1 MKKKILKFISI
12 IVIIIVGITF
22 NLDASII
29 TYADENY
36 DYSNPI
42 YSEGIDDTFVFDS
55 TDSVIITK
63 TDVPRNLPQ
72 VTGLYDRSF
81 YPIPLVNKVPDE
93 ATFDLIKA
101 ENKELMER
109 VEEDI
114 KNGTLKKHIAA
125 DGQFYDS
132 VPDSALGVE
141 KKIYINTNVKGT
153 HSLASYVPAGE
164 IATVTLNDEALSYA
178 KKGLI
183 KISVGM
189 TMVDAVEF
197 SHNNGDENRMP
208 YLGKRFSV
216 TEKETKVGT
225 PFGGMVFIE
234 ISESIPSGANIEV
247 DIKGVVDTPYY
258 DLGKT
263 TAEEWKVAKDAPGIF
278 AEIRTPYL
286 RFILPAKFIRHVE
299 DPYKA
304 AVFWTNATALSANVM
319 GLQNRVTPMT
329 LTFDQYI
336 TVGIAYASVGG
347 WTCNLPPS
355 WGTNAFDYDELI
367 KSGNWGII
375 HEINHHYQ
383 GRYSGYGDRWGLG
396 DDFGEITNNALSTL
410 SYILYT
416 NIAAY
421 RGEEGTQDWNKVAD
435 PYSSLKQQIFE
446 GNAYYPGKPN
456 IGNFMFSAFAHEIG
470 PLTFAKVVK
479 STYEG
484 GTFNGIDIP
493 AYDYKLE
500 SDGQKSYLDRYDDM
514 AYRFCVAGGRDYTWY
529 MKNELRWPIK
539 EETIKKIES
548 LGYDKF
554 IPVQSVYAMGEVGRE
569 TGRPFYIPSIGYTFD
584 FDNSLVSPGDVTV
597 VGVSQ
602 PKYGTLQLRSDGK
615 YDYIVNKSM
624 PDNALDEFIL
634 TVRVEK
640 DGISHETE
648 LNCTIALEYNGSLV
662 EHFEIRKWDIYEALE
677 DLEKAS
683 PYGSSTSTGMRFDS
697 AEHDRL
703 SRSNS
708 YFLVDEDGEYEF
720 QTFGDDRAAFQL
732 HLDNGTTL
740 QSITNDYAKNADDAY
755 ALSKVLDN
763 KQRPKSTSFTVNLEA
778 NKPYSYTLIAKNTGG
793 IGWADVNIRKTS
805 GDTSWKSINKVYF
818 DLQDVG
824 KVTDRTFT
832 MPEPE
837 YVRPSYLA
845 AGAENYIKGLE
856 VISTPQGVIF
866 NGDPNSANE
875 GNKESIVDGDLNTYF
890 HSSYDPNN
898 KTPLPHEYIIDLGG
912 LKSFNYLEVF
922 TRKTD
927 GVGIIGDYEI
937 YVADEYDGA
946 NTNWRQIAS
955 DYTRNGNSNAPWHLT
970 IPLPQTKARYLM
982 VKALNNRDNRDI
994 TIVAEVKVST
1004 KSNVNN
1010 VIAQNSSYIQYEGD
1024 WKKETN
1030 GAYVNGATYNSS
1042 NGYFMYCFEGTE
1054 SNIYVTKDVEVEIRV
1069 NGGKWEK
1076 VKLSGSLREPS
1087 ITLNMGSTGKYVVEV
1102 RAINEEIGLNMLS
1115 TDGSFYKGKA
1125 PAKSNPPVIHGVKDI
1140 EIGVGEVDTFDKMD
1154 GITYTDDV
1162 DTTGLQI
1169 SVTGE
1174 IGKPKAGTNEDYTL
1188 TYSVTDSDRN
1198 TATADRIVTVT
1209 NQLPVISGLH
1219 DVTIRKGNDFD
1230 LKDKVTA
1237 NDYEDKDITNKIVYP
1252 TVDLSTLDAGVHK
1265 VKYSVTDNY
1274 GNIIEEERTIN
1285 IVASDAP
1292 MITGAD
1298 NITIKIGEVDS
1309 FDKMDGVGYIDD
1321 VDTTGLQIFV
1331 TGEIGK
1337 PKAGTNEEYKLT
1349 YTVTDSDKNNT
1360 TITRVITVTNQLP
1373 VIEGLTDIV
1382 INVGEG
1388 NDFDFLEGIT
1398 STDLEDGDLTNSL
1411 ELPVMDLSSLTEGT
1425 YSVKYKVTDSD
1436 KNTTITERKII
1447 VLSKEVIEETK
1458 PETKPDTP
1466 ETQEPIETKPDTP
1479 VTQEPIETKPNTPE
1493 ISQGSTELPKVPV
1506 QIMADDEE
1514 SLLTLDSK
1522 EQETLS
1528 ANSDIE
1534 KEENKDNKENNT
1546 IVKDNVDNLV
1556 SYENNEEIEDTK
1568 NINFMSIIKYSIIP
1582 LILLLILFIIIRK
1595 KYVDSKSK
1603 SNN

>member
-1 MKKKILKFISI
+1 MHH
-12 IVIIIVGITF
+12 GI
-22 NLDASII
+22 
-29 TYADENY
+29 
-36 DYSNPI
+36 
-42 YSEGIDDTFVFDS
+42 
-55 TDSVIITK
+55 
-63 TDVPRNLPQ
+63 
-72 VTGLYDRSF
+72 
-81 YPIPLVNKVPDE
+81 
-93 ATFDLIKA
+93 
-101 ENKELMER
+101 
-109 VEEDI
+109 
-114 KNGTLKKHIAA
+114 
-125 DGQFYDS
+125 
-132 VPDSALGVE
+132 
-141 KKIYINTNVKGT
+141 
-153 HSLASYVPAGE
+153 
-164 IATVTLNDEALSYA
+164 
-178 KKGLI
+178 
-183 KISVGM
+183 
-189 TMVDAVEF
+189 
-197 SHNNGDENRMP
+197 
-208 YLGKRFSV
+208 
-216 TEKETKVGT
+216 
-225 PFGGMVFIE
+225 
-234 ISESIPSGANIEV
+234 
-247 DIKGVVDTPYY
+247 
-258 DLGKT
+258 
-263 TAEEWKVAKDAPGIF
+263 
-278 AEIRTPYL
+278 
-286 RFILPAKFIRHVE
+286 
-299 DPYKA
+299 
-304 AVFWTNATALSANVM
+304 
-319 GLQNRVTPMT
+319 
-329 LTFDQYI
+329 
-336 TVGIAYASVGG
+336 
-347 WTCNLPPS
+347 
-355 WGTNAFDYDELI
+355 
-367 KSGNWGII
+367 
-375 HEINHHYQ
+375 
-383 GRYSGYGDRWGLG
+383 
-396 DDFGEITNNALSTL
+396 
-410 SYILYT
+410 
-416 NIAAY
+416 
-421 RGEEGTQDWNKVAD
+421 
-435 PYSSLKQQIFE
+435 
-446 GNAYYPGKPN
+446 
-456 IGNFMFSAFAHEIG
+456 
-470 PLTFAKVVK
+470 
-479 STYEG
+479 
-484 GTFNGIDIP
+484 
-493 AYDYKLE
+493 
-500 SDGQKSYLDRYDDM
+500 
-514 AYRFCVAGGRDYTWY
+514 
-529 MKNELRWPIK
+529 
-539 EETIKKIES
+539 
-548 LGYDKF
+548 
-554 IPVQSVYAMGEVGRE
+554 
-569 TGRPFYIPSIGYTFD
+569 
-584 FDNSLVSPGDVTV
+584 
-597 VGVSQ
+597 
-602 PKYGTLQLRSDGK
+602 
-615 YDYIVNKSM
+615 
-624 PDNALDEFIL
+624 
-634 TVRVEK
+634 
-640 DGISHETE
+640 
-648 LNCTIALEYNGSLV
+648 
-662 EHFEIRKWDIYEALE
+662 
-677 DLEKAS
+677 
-683 PYGSSTSTGMRFDS
+683 
-697 AEHDRL
+697 
-703 SRSNS
+703 
-708 YFLVDEDGEYEF
+708 
-720 QTFGDDRAAFQL
+720 
-732 HLDNGTTL
+732 
-740 QSITNDYAKNADDAY
+740 
-755 ALSKVLDN
+755 
-763 KQRPKSTSFTVNLEA
+763 
-778 NKPYSYTLIAKNTGG
+778 
-793 IGWADVNIRKTS
+793 
-805 GDTSWKSINKVYF
+805 
-818 DLQDVG
+818 
-824 KVTDRTFT
+824 
-832 MPEPE
+832 
-837 YVRPSYLA
+837 
-845 AGAENYIKGLE
+845 
-856 VISTPQGVIF
+856 
-866 NGDPNSANE
+866 
-875 GNKESIVDGDLNTYF
+875 
-890 HSSYDPNN
+890 
-898 KTPLPHEYIIDLGG
+898 
-912 LKSFNYLEVF
+912 
-922 TRKTD
+922 
-927 GVGIIGDYEI
+927 
-937 YVADEYDGA
+937 
-946 NTNWRQIAS
+946 
-955 DYTRNGNSNAPWHLT
+955 T

-1174 IGKPKAGTNEDYTL
+1174 IGKPKAGTNEDCTL

-1265 VKYSVTDNY
+1265 VKYSVTDND